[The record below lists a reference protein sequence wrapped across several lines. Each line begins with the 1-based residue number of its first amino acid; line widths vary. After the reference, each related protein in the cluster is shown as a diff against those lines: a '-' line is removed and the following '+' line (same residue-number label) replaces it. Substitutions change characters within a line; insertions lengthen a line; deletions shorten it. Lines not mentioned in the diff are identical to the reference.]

1 VKNPIKARKLLILLC
16 SNIVDFKITELKL
29 AGSNGIINDQV
40 ESNWKGEEQNKE
52 EGGMVPKKVQSL
64 FGWVWAEA
72 LCANLVPEDK

>member
-52 EGGMVPKKVQSL
+52 EGGMVPKKSTVT
-64 FGWVWAEA
+64 FWVGMG
-72 LCANLVPEDK
+72 